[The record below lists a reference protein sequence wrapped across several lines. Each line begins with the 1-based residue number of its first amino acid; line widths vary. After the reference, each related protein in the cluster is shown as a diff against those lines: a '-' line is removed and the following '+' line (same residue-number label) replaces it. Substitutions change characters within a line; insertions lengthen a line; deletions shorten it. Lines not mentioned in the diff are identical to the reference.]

1 MLTEHSVSTD
11 MRKHIL
17 NILLFL
23 LGGLLNTNGQDCKSI
38 LEIETNKDS
47 ALIFIND
54 RLEGY
59 GKVRREVTLGKYYFT
74 IKENLERWNEHEIND
89 SVNIKLCDKE
99 YLISFNLFD
108 KYYVDTSPQDAAVF
122 IYDSLMAYTPNFI
135 SVNQF
140 HTIML
145 KKKGYTKPVHSSELS
160 LYNRIPL
167 ELPEQK
173 KDESFSDS
181 QLFKILLGTAAVLG
195 AASAYFKIKADN
207 GYEGFLQSK
216 DPAKL
221 KEVDRLDLYSGITFG
236 LLQVNFGYL
245 IYRFLFD

>member
-1 MLTEHSVSTD
+1 MLTEHSVSIE
-11 MRKHIL
+11 MRK
-17 NILLFL
+17 NILKIL
-23 LGGLLNTNGQDCKSI
+23 LLLLTGLININGQDCISI

-47 ALIFIND
+47 ALIFINN

-59 GKVRREVTLGKYYFT
+59 GKVRREVSLGKYYLT

-140 HTIML
+140 HTLML
-145 KKKGYTKPVHSSELS
+145 KKKNYTKQVHSSELS

-167 ELPEQK
+167 DFPLQE

-195 AASAYFKIKADN
+195 ATSAYFKIKADN
-207 GYEGFLQSK
+207 RYEDFLQSK
-216 DPAKL
+216 DPGKL
-221 KEVDRLDLYSGITFG
+221 KEVDRLDLYSGIAFG
-236 LLQVNFGYL
+236 LLQINFGYL
-245 IYRFLFD
+245 IYRFIFD

>member
-1 MLTEHSVSTD
+1 MLSEHSVSNN
-11 MRKHIL
+11 MKRNIL
-17 NILLFL
+17 NILFL
-23 LGGLLNTNGQDCKSI
+23 LIALFISLNGQDCTSI

-54 RLEGY
+54 KLEGF
-59 GKVRREVTLGKYYFT
+59 GKVRREVALGKYYLT

-89 SVNIKLCDKE
+89 SVIVKLCDKE

-108 KYYVDTSPQDAAVF
+108 KYYVDSRPQDAAVF

-140 HTIML
+140 HTIIL
-145 KKKGYTKPVHSSELS
+145 RKKDYSKSVHSSELS

-167 ELPEQK
+167 ELPVQEK
-173 KDESFSDS
+173 NESFSDS
-181 QLFKILLGTAAVLG
+181 DWFKILLGSAAVLG

-207 GYEGFLQSK
+207 RYEDFLKSK
-216 DPAKL
+216 DAGKL
-221 KEVDRLDLYSGITFG
+221 KEVDRLDLYSGIAFG
-236 LLQVNFGYL
+236 LLQINFGYL